1 MDINRLRKLA
11 GMLNESVEIEE
22 GVRNATNR
30 IYDAMDEGILDPR
43 TVAEAALKYMS
54 EDEVADMAH
63 ANEFFPY
70 DEEDEDEDEDE
81 DDFYTDKNWR
91 ERYGDDDDED
101 DDVDPDYFDD
111 LDAGDTE
118 MDRRSDLRRGW

>member
-1 MDINRLRKLA
+1 MDIDRLRQLA

-22 GVRNATNR
+22 GVRDATNR

-43 TVAEAALKYMS
+43 AVAEACLKYMS

-63 ANEFFPY
+63 SNEFFPY
-70 DEEDEDEDEDE
+70 DDEDEDE
-81 DDFYTDKNWR
+81 DDDL
-91 ERYGDDDDED
+91 
-101 DDVDPDYFDD
+101 DPDYFDD

>member
-70 DEEDEDEDEDE
+70 DEEDEDEDDV
-81 DDFYTDKNWR
+81 YTDKNWR